1 MMRALLLPAL
11 MLAPTLMLAA
21 VPAAAQEA
29 PPPAGE
35 ERINQV
41 IVYGED
47 RCPQGTEEEI
57 IVCARLPESD
67 RYRIP
72 EGLRHDPSHPESQS
86 WTNRAIEVSYVGR
99 TGIGS
104 CSPVG
109 PGGFTGCH
117 SQMIAAARAERRLAR
132 TDLNWT
138 RMVEQA
144 RRERQERIEA
154 EREAEEAAQRRRR
167 AE

>member
-1 MMRALLLPAL
+1 MRAALLVAGLFVATPGL
-11 MLAPTLMLAA
+11 
-21 VPAAAQEA
+21 AQEQ
-29 PPPAGE
+29 PAGE
-35 ERINQV
+35 ERINQM
-41 IVYGED
+41 IVYGQD
-47 RCPQGTEEEI
+47 RCPPSTDEEI

-72 EGLRHDPSHPESQS
+72 ESLREDPNDPASQS
-86 WTNRAIEVSYVGR
+86 WTNRAIEVSYAGR

-117 SQMIAAARAERRLAR
+117 SQIMAAAREERRLAR
-132 TDLNWT
+132 TDRNWT
-138 RMVEQA
+138 RMVEAA

-154 EREAEEAAQRRRR
+154 QRR
-167 AE
+167 AEEEEQRRPRRD

>member
-1 MMRALLLPAL
+1 MRVAPLALALLLSA
-11 MLAPTLMLAA
+11 
-21 VPAAAQEA
+21 PAAAQERTES
-29 PPPAGE
+29 E

-47 RCPQGTEEEI
+47 GCPPSTEEEI

-72 EGLRHDPSHPESQS
+72 ENLRDSPNDPAGQS
-86 WTNRAIEVSYVGR
+86 WTNRAIEISYAGR

-117 SQMIAAARAERRLAR
+117 SQIISAARAERRLAR
-132 TDLNWT
+132 SDINWT

-144 RRERQERIEA
+144 RRERQARIEG
-154 EREAEEAAQRRRR
+154 ERR
-167 AE
+167 ADEERRPRGD

>member
-1 MMRALLLPAL
+1 MRLALALLA
-11 MLAPTLMLAA
+11 TLTLAA
-21 VPAAAQEA
+21 PAAAQED
-29 PPPAGE
+29 GE

-47 RCPQGTEEEI
+47 RCPESSEEEI
-57 IVCARLPESD
+57 IVCARLPEQD
-67 RYRIP
+67 RFRIP
-72 EGLRHDPSHPESQS
+72 PNLREDPSHPSSHS
-86 WTNRAIEVSYVGR
+86 WYNRAIEVSYTGR

-117 SQMIAAARAERRLAR
+117 SQLISAARAERRAAR
-132 TDLNWT
+132 SDINWT
-138 RMVEQA
+138 RLVEEA
-144 RRERQERIEA
+144 RRERLARIEA
-154 EREAEEAAQRRRR
+154 AREEEEAEGRRGR

>member
-1 MMRALLLPAL
+1 MRIAVLAAALLL
-11 MLAPTLMLAA
+11 A
-21 VPAAAQEA
+21 VPAFAQERTEA
-29 PPPAGE
+29 EGE

-41 IVYGED
+41 IVYGD
-47 RCPQGTEEEI
+47 DSCPPSTDEEI

-72 EGLRHDPSHPESQS
+72 RGLRDSPNDPAGQS
-86 WTNRAIEVSYVGR
+86 WVNRAIEVSYAGR

-117 SQMIAAARAERRLAR
+117 SQIIGAARAERRLAG

-138 RMVEQA
+138 RMVEAA
-144 RRERQERIEA
+144 RRERQQRIEGQRA
-154 EREAEEAAQRRRR
+154 AEEAQDRPPR
-167 AE
+167 AR

>member
-1 MMRALLLPAL
+1 MLILLLSGL
-11 MLAPTLMLAA
+11 LVSVSA
-21 VPAAAQEA
+21 VAQEQ
-29 PPPAGE
+29 PEGE

-47 RCPQGTEEEI
+47 SCPQSTEEEI

-72 EGLRHDPSHPESQS
+72 ENLRDDPSDPASQS
-86 WTNRAIEVSYVGR
+86 WTNRAIELSYAGR

-109 PGGFTGCH
+109 VGGFTGCH
-117 SQMIAAARAERRLAR
+117 SQILSAARAERRLAR
-132 TDLNWT
+132 TDRNWT

-144 RRERQERIEA
+144 RRERQEQIEERRLA
-154 EREAEEAAQRRRR
+154 EEAEERRPQP
-167 AE
+167 